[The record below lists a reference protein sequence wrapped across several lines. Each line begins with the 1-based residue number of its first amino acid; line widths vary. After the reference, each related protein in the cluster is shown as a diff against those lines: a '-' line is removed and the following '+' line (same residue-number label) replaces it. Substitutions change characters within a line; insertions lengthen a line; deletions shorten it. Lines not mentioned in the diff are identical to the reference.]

1 VNPASPH
8 QSLWLATAS
17 GPPRA
22 PLSRDL
28 EVDVAVVGGGITGIT
43 TALLLKR
50 GGARVAVLEAGRVC
64 GGTTGYTTA
73 KVTSLHGTA
82 YSELVRGFGEGGA
95 RAYAQANEAGL
106 ALIAELVRELGI
118 DCDLRRK
125 PNYTYATSPDGV
137 REVER
142 EAEAARAAGLPV
154 TITDGLDLPF
164 AVPVA
169 VGLADQ
175 AEFHPRKYVLG
186 LAEQVAGDGSHVF
199 EQTTVT
205 AVEQGPPSRVSANG
219 HTVTAGAVVV
229 ATGMPILDRGL
240 YFARET
246 PVRSYVVAVQA
257 PWRPRGMYISADEPT
272 RSLRAHPVEGE
283 ELVLVGGESH
293 KPGTGDPARSY
304 ARLEQFAREHFEVAD
319 IPYRWATQD
328 YMPADGMPY
337 VGRLWPFS
345 DRILTATGFRKWGL
359 ANGTAAAMM
368 LCDRLSGRDNPWSS
382 TFDSMRVKP
391 LAAVRGMV
399 EEGIQDGFYF
409 FADRVRKRGSAE
421 EVRPGEGRVVGKGLL
436 QAAVY
441 RDESGTMHRRS
452 ARCTHLGCIVS
463 WNNAERTWDCPC
475 HGSRFGVDGEV
486 LQGPAV
492 KPLAPA

>member
-1 VNPASPH
+1 VNPPDTPS
-8 QSLWLATAS
+8 SLWLATAS
-17 GPPRA
+17 SPPRPA
-22 PLSRDL
+22 LSRDL
-28 EVDVAVVGGGITGIT
+28 DVDVAVVGGGITGIT

-82 YSELVRGFGEGGA
+82 YSELVRAFGEDGA
-95 RAYAQANEAGL
+95 RVYAEANEGGL
-106 ALIAELVRELGI
+106 ALVAGLVEDFGI
-118 DCDLRRK
+118 DCDLRRR
-125 PNYTYATSPDGV
+125 PNWTYATSPAGV
-137 REVER
+137 RKVER

-154 TITDGLDLPF
+154 TLTDSLDLPF
-164 AVPVA
+164 AVPAA
-169 VGLADQ
+169 VGLEDQ

-186 LAEQVAGDGSHVF
+186 LAEQVAGGGSHVF

-205 AVEQGPPSRVSANG
+205 AVEQGPPSRLRANS
-219 HTVTAGAVVV
+219 HIVTAGAVVV
-229 ATGMPILDRGL
+229 ATGMPVLDRGL

-246 PVRSYVVAVQA
+246 PVRSYVVAARA

-272 RSLRAHPVEGE
+272 RSLRAHPVDGE

-304 ARLEQFAREHFEVAD
+304 ARLEQFAGEHFEVAD
-319 IPYRWATQD
+319 VPFRWATQD

-359 ANGTAAAMM
+359 ANGTAAAIM
-368 LCDRLSGRDNPWSS
+368 LCDRLSGRDNPWAS
-382 TFDSMRVKP
+382 TFDSMRMKP
-391 LAAVRGMV
+391 LASVRAMV
-399 EEGIQDGFYF
+399 EEGLQDGFYF
-409 FADRVRKRGSAE
+409 LADRLRKRASADD
-421 EVRPGEGRVVGKGLL
+421 VPPGEGRVVGSGLS
-436 QAAVY
+436 QVAVY
-441 RDESGTMHRRS
+441 RDEDRTVHRRS

-492 KPLAPA
+492 KPLPPA